1 MEEIERS
8 AASVEEAVD
17 AALDELGLSEQE
29 ALIEIVQEPR
39 SGFLG
44 LNSQPAVVR
53 VRRRDQPLAIEED
66 AGEQADVALSFVDGL
81 LSAMGIDA
89 GTESVVVDGTTYIDV
104 WAEGDSDDM
113 ALLIG
118 KHGHTLDALQ
128 ELLRGHIQR
137 STEERC
143 LVQVDVEDYRK
154 RRSSRVAQRAADAAR
169 RVQKSG
175 RPETMEPMS
184 ALERKIV
191 HNTVATFKDL
201 ETASQGE
208 EPQRSVVIR
217 RRR

>member
-1 MEEIERS
+1 MLGILRVPPASSTS
-8 AASVEEAVD
+8 AVGPD
-17 AALDELGLSEQE
+17 GLSLPGSAE
-29 ALIEIVQEPR
+29 VT
-39 SGFLG
+39 
-44 LNSQPAVVR
+44 VV
-53 VRRRDQPLAIEED
+53 VKGKSHDVLTN
-66 AGEQADVALSFVDGL
+66 ADTVGQL
-81 LSAMGIDA
+81 LSAMGINA
-89 GTESVVVDGTTYIDV
+89 GTESVVVEGTTYIDV

-154 RRSSRVAQRAADAAR
+154 RRSSRVAQRAKDAAR